1 MSDVQLTT
9 TEEKASYGIGLQMGE
24 QLKGMFE
31 GSVLEATVAGLSHAF
46 NGDSTL
52 ISQDEINAAIKVIQ
66 DKLQLEQAEKAK
78 EAAGEG
84 EVFLAENAKRDE
96 VQVTES
102 GLQYEVIT
110 AAEGDKPS
118 ASSTVRTHYRGS
130 LIDGT
135 EFDSSY
141 SRNEPT
147 EFPVNGVI
155 AGWTEALQLMPV
167 GSKWKLYIPYGL
179 AYGERGAGGSI
190 GPFQALIFELEL
202 IAIID

>member
-9 TEEKASYGIGLQMGE
+9 TEEKASYGVGLQMGE

-31 GSVLEATVAGLSHAF
+31 GSVLDATVAGLSHAF

-66 DKLQLEQAEKAK
+66 DKLQLEQAEKTK

-84 EVFLAENAKRDE
+84 EIFLAENAQRDE
-96 VQVTES
+96 VHVTES
-102 GLQYEVIT
+102 GLQYEVMT
-110 AAEGDKPS
+110 EAEGDKPS

-167 GSKWKLYIPYGL
+167 GSKWKLYIPYAL